1 MICRASPDA
10 AAHVVLDMDRA
21 ILVAIL
27 SLLGCAK
34 AALAARPAGSRP
46 VLVELYTSQGCSSC
60 PPADRFV
67 LELPARGLGP
77 DKVVALTFHVDYWD
91 HLGWADP
98 FAMPSFTARQ
108 AWYADSGRLRAP
120 DSARAITGIYTPQ
133 MIVAGQVHFPGG
145 QTDVA
150 LRQIAAA
157 EVGGLSATVKLSLEA
172 TVATADQQVA
182 TVRIRVA
189 GADALDRALDWRVT
203 GALVQKTAETHV
215 HRGENSG
222 ETLQEASVVRA
233 LSPRLP
239 LPADAVT
246 EVVLTL
252 RKPAELAWRNVALVA
267 FVQSEKTRAVAA
279 VAKSDAPAR

>member
-1 MICRASPDA
+1 M
-10 AAHVVLDMDRA
+10 LDIKHL

-27 SLLGCAK
+27 SLLGGAK
-34 AALAARPAGSRP
+34 AARGTPPVADRP

-67 LELPARGLGP
+67 HELPARGLGR

-98 FAMPSFTARQ
+98 FATPSFTARQ
-108 AWYADSGRLRAP
+108 GWYADSGRLRAP
-120 DSARAITGIYTPQ
+120 DGARAISGVYTPQ

-145 QTDVA
+145 QSDVA
-150 LRQIAAA
+150 LHQIAAA
-157 EVGGLSATVKLSLEA
+157 GRPLAATATLSLDATVEGDL
-172 TVATADQQVA
+172 A
-182 TVRIRVA
+182 TVRVRLA
-189 GADALDRALDWRVT
+189 RADALDRTEDWRVT

-222 ETLQEASVVRA
+222 ETLEEASVVRT

-239 LPADAVT
+239 LPPNGGA

-252 RKPAELAWRNVALVA
+252 RKPADLAWRNTALVA

-279 VAKSDAPAR
+279 AAEIDAP

>member
-1 MICRASPDA
+1 MFDLK
-10 AAHVVLDMDRA
+10 HLL
-21 ILVAIL
+21 LVAGL
-27 SLLGCAK
+27 SLLGEAK
-34 AALAARPAGSRP
+34 GARGAPPAANRP

-67 LELPARGLGP
+67 HGLPARGLGT

-98 FAMPSFTARQ
+98 FATPSFTARQ
-108 AWYADSGRLRAP
+108 GWYADSGRLRAP
-120 DSARAITGIYTPQ
+120 DGDRAISGVYTPQ

-145 QTDVA
+145 QSDVA

-157 EVGGLSATVKLSLEA
+157 AERPVVATATLSLEA
-172 TVATADQQVA
+172 TVAAVATADQQVA
-182 TVRIRVA
+182 TVRVRLA
-189 GADALDRALDWRVT
+189 RAEALDRTEDWRVT
-203 GALVQKTAETHV
+203 VALVQKTAETRV

-239 LPADAVT
+239 LPPNGAA

-252 RKPAELAWRNVALVA
+252 RKPADLAWRNTTLVA

-279 VAKSDAPAR
+279 VAEIDAPVR

>member
-1 MICRASPDA
+1 MIRRASPDA
-10 AAHVVLDMDRA
+10 AARVVLDMDRA

-27 SLLGCAK
+27 SLWGCAK
-34 AALAARPAGSRP
+34 VAIAAPPAGSRP

-98 FAMPSFTARQ
+98 FATPSFTARQ
-108 AWYADSGRLRAP
+108 GWYADSGRLRAP
-120 DSARAITGIYTPQ
+120 DSGRAITGIYTPQ

-157 EVGGLSATVKLSLEA
+157 GGGRLSATAKLSLERRSQLSISRWRPCA
-172 TVATADQQVA
+172 FASRGPMRSTA
-182 TVRIRVA
+182 RE
-189 GADALDRALDWRVT
+189 DWRVT

-215 HRGENSG
+215 RRGENGG

-239 LPADAVT
+239 LPAGGVA

-252 RKPAELAWRNVALVA
+252 RKPAELAWQNVALVA

-279 VAKSDAPAR
+279 VAEIDAPPR